1 MDRPLLPP
9 SLADRFASP
18 RLLGEGAFGT
28 VVYAEDREAG
38 GKPVAIKLLKAME
51 DPDGSWWARFQREAE
66 LTEALDSHY
75 VVRSF
80 GHGVTEDQPYLIL
93 EYVEGPSLEEYLA
106 ERGGKLPPEEALR
119 IFVEVL
125 FGLRAAHGQGVLHR
139 DLKPENVLLRHGE
152 EAVLTDFGLARDV
165 ASETLTATGTVMG
178 TIMYMA
184 PEILAGQP
192 ATARSDVYAAVC
204 MFGELVL
211 GEVPLGGGNVGEVYD
226 RRERGGF
233 LGFRTEGV
241 SLPPQVDKLL
251 TRALQAD
258 PAKRPVSA
266 WEMSETL
273 VEALEMARMQEVLVG
288 VTLDEGPATVGQRA
302 VSVGK
307 QELDL
312 DAPTQEDLAPPR
324 LAVAEVTADSSMGMR
339 VSDFQRAA
347 PAPAMPPEEAEGG
360 GVGSYALL
368 AAFVVLLGMSF
379 GMGGGMAPAPTG
391 GPEVAVDPAEVRH
404 QEAALVVRAYL
415 ARLEPARDGAD
426 PTALERFTEMS
437 ADTTK
442 DAARDLRH
450 DAGARL
456 RTSFEEIQEQLG
468 GLDLR
473 RAGPELVDTVGRLRS
488 LELLVHVTGEVATRG
503 TWVESAWGDQLA
515 RVMVTWRL
523 PSAPKAGASFREG
536 GRVWRPIWSDS
547 SARRSMAE
555 AWARDGVM
563 RSWEKSRGRPE
574 VRGQTWR
581 GREFLYAGDK
591 IRPMVDVF
599 VPDRT
604 RWVDYWPYLEFPLE
618 PGEGD
623 LVLALAFG
631 AVQWTFLPHVEL
643 IGADETVRL
652 PVRPAYTGE
661 QSSDIRKEGHGS
673 VPTGVRIARSAL
685 PAGLERIRLVNLAV
699 EGMANATNSFS
710 LGEIFRLESGE
721 LPPEAALARSSTE
734 EVP

>member
-9 SLADRFASP
+9 SLAERFASP

-28 VVYAEDREAG
+28 VVYAEDREADG
-38 GKPVAIKLLKAME
+38 RPVAVKLLKAME
-51 DPDGSWWARFQREAE
+51 DPNGSWWARFQREAE

-106 ERGGKLPPEEALR
+106 ERGGRLPPEEALR

-204 MFGELVL
+204 LFGELVL
-211 GEVPLGGGNVGEVYD
+211 GEVPLGGNNVGEVYD

-258 PAKRPVSA
+258 PSKRPVSA

-273 VEALEMARMQEVLVG
+273 VEALEVARMQDVLAG
-288 VTLDEGPATVGQRA
+288 VTLDEGPATSAQPA

-307 QELDL
+307 EDVDL

-324 LAVAEVTADSSMGMR
+324 LAGAEVTADSSMGMR
-339 VSDFQRAA
+339 VSDFRPAA
-347 PAPAMPPEEAEGG
+347 PAPATTPQEAERG
-360 GVGSYALL
+360 GVGNYALL
-368 AAFVVLLGMSF
+368 AAFVVLLGISF
-379 GMGGGMAPAPTG
+379 GMGGGMAPAPTD
-391 GPEVAVDPAEVRH
+391 GPQVAVDPAEVRH
-404 QEAALVVRAYL
+404 QEAALVVRSYL
-415 ARLEPARDGAD
+415 ARLEPVRDPEG

-437 ADTTK
+437 TDTTK
-442 DAARDLRH
+442 PVARELRH
-450 DAGARL
+450 DASERL
-456 RTSFEEIQEQLG
+456 RTSLDEIRPRLA
-468 GLDLR
+468 GLDLG
-473 RAGPELVDTVGRLRS
+473 RAGSELVDTVGRLRS
-488 LELLVHVTGEVATRG
+488 LELMVHVTGELATRG
-503 TWVESAWGDQLA
+503 TWVESPWGDQLT

-523 PSAPKAGASFREG
+523 PSTPRTGSLYREG
-536 GRVWRPIWSDS
+536 GREWRPIWSDNP
-547 SARRSMAE
+547 ARRKLCE

-563 RSWEKSRGRPE
+563 RGWEESRGRPE

-581 GREFLYAGDK
+581 GREFVYAGDK

-604 RWVDYWPYLEFPLE
+604 LWVDYWPYLEFPLE
-618 PGEGD
+618 AGDGD
-623 LVLALAFG
+623 LVLAFAFSNL
-631 AVQWTFLPHVEL
+631 QWTFLPHLEL
-643 IGADETVRL
+643 VGAEQTVRV
-652 PVRPAYTGE
+652 PVRPAYTE
-661 QSSDIRKEGHGS
+661 TQSTDLRSEGKGS
-673 VPTGVRIARSAL
+673 VPTGLRIARSAL
-685 PAGLERIRLVNLAV
+685 PAKLERVRVLNLSV
-699 EGMANATNSFS
+699 EGMSNATNNYSV
-710 LGEIFRLESGE
+710 GEVFRLESGE
-721 LPPEAALARSSTE
+721 LPPEAALAPSPSE